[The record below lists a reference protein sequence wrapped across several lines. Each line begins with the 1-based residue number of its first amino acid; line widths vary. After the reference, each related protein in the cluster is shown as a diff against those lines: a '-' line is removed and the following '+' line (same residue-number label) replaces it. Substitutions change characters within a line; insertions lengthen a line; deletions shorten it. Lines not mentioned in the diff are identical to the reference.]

1 MKKHIIFLFL
11 VSLIFKGFAQQTPV
25 YYVTPFLD
33 ITTNSRIIGFGE
45 VGVVSSPFYKNTG
58 VYQNPALI
66 SNYSHSAGVNF
77 TYEPWLRKLSD
88 NMNLYGFDGFYSID
102 SSNAVGFCLSYFD
115 LGAVTVT
122 DEFGE
127 YIGEDKPSELYFKL
141 GYTHSFN
148 KFISGGVALKYF
160 KSDIA
165 PASATFANDVNSFAL
180 DLGFSYK
187 KVYSLNSISFL
198 HTNAGLAITN
208 LGPKVAYA
216 DNNKSFIPTKL
227 SLGAFINPDIGIN
240 DKYRISIELGYQMEK
255 FLVPSDE
262 NSDISS
268 FEALYVSFTDAPGG
282 FEEELDEIRHK
293 FGSELRFSIFDYGY
307 VAFRHGR
314 SVENEYKGN
323 RNYQTFGY
331 GMGAFGF
338 MLDFMHIV
346 ADYYS
351 PLNKSWAI
359 SFGVQINLDKPFR
372 F

>member
-1 MKKHIIFLFL
+1 MPKGIILYCL
-11 VSLIFKGFAQQTPV
+11 MIISLKSFSQSYDLAI
-25 YYVTPFLD
+25 LD
-33 ITTNSRIIGFGE
+33 INTSARLYGFGE

-66 SNYSHSAGVNF
+66 SNYSRSAGINF

-88 NMNLYGFDGFYSID
+88 NMNLYSFDGFYSID
-102 SSNAVGFCLSYFD
+102 SLNALGFCLSYFD
-115 LGAVTVT
+115 LGTIIVM

-127 YIGEDKPSELYFKL
+127 YIGEDKPSELYFKM
-141 GYTHSFN
+141 GYTNSFN

-165 PASATFANDVNSFAL
+165 PAGATFANDVNSFAL

-208 LGPKVAYA
+208 LGPKVEYT

-227 SLGAFINPDIGIN
+227 LLGAFINPDIGIN

-255 FLVPSDE
+255 LLVPSDE
-262 NSDISS
+262 NSDLSS

-293 FGSELRFSIFDYGY
+293 FGSELRLSIFDYGY

-314 SVENEYKGN
+314 SVESELKGN

-346 ADYYS
+346 ADSDS
-351 PLNKSWAI
+351 PLNKTWAF
-359 SFGVQINLDKPFR
+359 SFGFQANLDKELFK